1 MKLNMAKK
9 SREPV
14 KTPLPTPVPE
24 AEADLSGDGSFWNQ
38 GVSPDAEEIDL
49 YPLVPPAP
57 TSSEI
62 LMTESAAMQIQKII
76 ESENSSADGIRAGV
90 QGGGCAG
97 LSYKL
102 DLETIKQEG
111 DKIYQS
117 PSGVKLYVDKKSFL
131 FLAGTVL
138 DYAGGLNGRG
148 FEFHN
153 PNASSTCGCGSSF
166 SA

>member
-1 MKLNMAKK
+1 MKLSMTKNSPEPAK
-9 SREPV
+9 SPLS
-14 KTPLPTPVPE
+14 TPQPE
-24 AEADLSGDGSFWNQ
+24 TE
-38 GVSPDAEEIDL
+38 VDL
-49 YPLVPPAP
+49 YPPIPPSPAF
-57 TSSEI
+57 SEI
-62 LMTESAAMQIQKII
+62 LMTPAAAIQIQKII
-76 ESENSSADGIRAGV
+76 DSENSSADGIRAGV
-90 QGGGCAG
+90 KGGGCAG

-102 DLETIKQEG
+102 DLETAKQEG
-111 DKIYQS
+111 DRVYES

-138 DYAGGLNGRG
+138 DYAGGLNGHG